1 MILTIVFLWLFAAI
15 VILAAF
21 HSTLKNN
28 RP

>member
-1 MILTIVFLWLFAAI
+1 MILCIVFLWLFAVA
-15 VILAAF
+15 VTFAAF